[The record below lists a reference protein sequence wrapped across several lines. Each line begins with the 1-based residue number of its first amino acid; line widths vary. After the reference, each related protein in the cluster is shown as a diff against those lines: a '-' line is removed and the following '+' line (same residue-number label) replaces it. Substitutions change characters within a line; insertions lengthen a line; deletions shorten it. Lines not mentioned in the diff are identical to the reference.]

1 MEHAGKTL
9 ICNVLF
15 LDIVGY
21 SKKSVVEQIS
31 VKERFNAYL
40 KEAIRAVP
48 IEDRVI
54 LDTGDGAAINFLG
67 DVEDALQVAIAMQK
81 FLRADELKQPALQ
94 VRMGINLGPVRL
106 IRDIN
111 GHPNIIGDGINSS
124 QRVMGFANPGQIL
137 VSRPYYEAMSNLS
150 SKYSRLFRFEG
161 SRTDKHHVRE
171 YELYA
176 IAHPGEAGLGGTM
189 AIIRNPTTVG
199 FLLFL
204 IAVAWLTRPKFM
216 PPFSAP
222 VPPVPVAASPASGA
236 VRSPPPAQSAPSAMA
251 AIASQASAPL
261 GAPAL
266 AAAPAASAAM
276 TGSIAQTPD
285 NLRAA
290 HAGKAALKIRCAKGV
305 LVLVD
310 SQPKGK
316 IRKSEFILW
325 LDKGRHTVTL
335 VYPPKPVSYTADVVL
350 TPRHAVSVS
359 PREFCRPLK

>member
-171 YELYA
+171 YEVYA
-176 IAHPGEAGLGGTM
+176 IARPGEAGVGATM
-189 AIIRNPTTVG
+189 AIIRNPTAVG

-204 IAVAWLTRPKFM
+204 VAVAWMTRPKFV
-216 PPFSAP
+216 PQFSAQTP
-222 VPPVPVAASPASGA
+222 LIPAAPSPASGA
-236 VRSPPPAQSAPSAMA
+236 VRAPPAAQSVPSAVA
-251 AIASQASAPL
+251 AIASQASAPP
-261 GAPAL
+261 GVQAV
-266 AAAPAASAAM
+266 AAAPAATPAAVAGG
-276 TGSIAQTPD
+276 GSQAP
-285 NLRAA
+285 
-290 HAGKAALKIRCAKGV
+290 AGKAALKIYCAKGT

-310 SQPKGK
+310 NQPKGK
-316 IRKSEFILW
+316 IRKADLVLW
-325 LDKGRHTVTL
+325 VDKGRHTVML
-335 VYPPKPVSYTADVVL
+335 VYPPKSVSYTADVVL
-350 TPRHAVSVS
+350 TPRHTVSIR
-359 PREFCRPLK
+359 PREFCAPLK